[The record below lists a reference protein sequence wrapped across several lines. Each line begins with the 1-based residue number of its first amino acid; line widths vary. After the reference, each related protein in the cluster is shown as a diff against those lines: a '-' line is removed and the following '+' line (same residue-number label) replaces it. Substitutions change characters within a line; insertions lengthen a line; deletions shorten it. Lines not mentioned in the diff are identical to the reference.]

1 MLNLMPGGRVLHH
14 LFWQCG
20 IDCDPLQDWIYWLIL
35 LNALALDLMMFQILW
50 NIQIVHDCLEEAF
63 ASLLWHQQ
71 GGYYLKIS
79 TYTSW
84 SSFLTHILY
93 SWFILLA
100 QEISSGH
107 LPKYST
113 LLCPAFQLGRLTVA
127 KIRVKSIYLSPR
139 HLLSSLLP
147 GGSLTSL
154 VEVVIKLLAQYQF
167 WSQGAW

>member
-1 MLNLMPGGRVLHH
+1 MWKYQQRGNLWDWLWPTPGLDILAYIAECPGFRSDDVSDFYGTFRSCMLVWRRH
-14 LFWQCG
+14 LLLF
-20 IDCDPLQDWIYWLIL
+20 CDI
-35 LNALALDLMMFQILW
+35 NKK
-50 NIQIVHDCLEEAF
+50 V
-63 ASLLWHQQ
+63 
-71 GGYYLKIS
+71 YYPKIS

-113 LLCPAFQLGRLTVA
+113 LLGLAFQLGRFTVA

-154 VEVVIKLLAQYQF
+154 VEVVIKLLAHYQF